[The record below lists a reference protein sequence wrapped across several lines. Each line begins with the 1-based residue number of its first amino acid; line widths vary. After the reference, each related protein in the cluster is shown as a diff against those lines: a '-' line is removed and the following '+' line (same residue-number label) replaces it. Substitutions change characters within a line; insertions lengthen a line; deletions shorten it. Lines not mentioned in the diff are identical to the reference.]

1 MWALSCWH
9 LLRVFTAFERFNLKP
24 IRTLI
29 SLQFTLS
36 GGIAGS
42 CHDHLE
48 IASEN
53 ELKKYLTD
61 QAKIY
66 PDSVDVA
73 LRRLRAEGNAAIFH
87 MMLTDDELVA
97 LGLK

>member
-1 MWALSCWH
+1 MK
-9 LLRVFTAFERFNLKP
+9 REG
-24 IRTLI
+24 
-29 SLQFTLS
+29 TLS
-36 GGIAGS
+36 IACLNHGRAGEPQYNVGFS
-42 CHDHLE
+42 DYTSRQVTTIHRE
-48 IASEN
+48 IVGEN

-61 QAKIY
+61 QAKIH

-87 MMLTDDELVA
+87 MILTDEELVA

>member
-1 MWALSCWH
+1 MK
-9 LLRVFTAFERFNLKP
+9 REG
-24 IRTLI
+24 TLNI
-29 SLQFTLS
+29 VCLNHGS
-36 GGIAGS
+36 AGEPKYS
-42 CHDHLE
+42 VGFSDYASRQVPTTHRE

-61 QAKIY
+61 QVKIH

-73 LRRLRAEGNAAIFH
+73 LRQLRADGNATIFH
-87 MMLTDDELVA
+87 MILTDEELVA